1 MTQRMTYI
9 RDPRNTQQGIDS
21 SLSAM
26 VLYTKPMK
34 QKPTTHRFRS
44 LVSRTLLV
52 CATVYLAIAM
62 PMAAFADRFDDQ
74 IKGIEGQISGY
85 QQQAAELRSRAD
97 TLQNALNALIAEKNT
112 LQAQINLNQAKFDKL
127 SADIQANEEKLSRQK
142 KTLNKTI
149 VQIYTNSNT
158 SPIVML
164 ASTKSV
170 NEYVSAQQVRGSVR
184 DQMKNAMEQ
193 VKKIKAELSDQKTQV
208 EQVLNDQNQQKQVL
222 AAKEAEQANLV
233 AQTRG
238 EEAAYQNMIA
248 TKNSEIGS
256 LRAQQAAANAAAAQ
270 TYNVQNL
277 VAGASCASSGYPA
290 IWCDHPMD
298 TIVDTWGMYNRECV
312 SYTAWRVAKSGRHMP
327 YWGGRGDAKMWPGS
341 AAQDGIPTGSE
352 PRVGSVAIMY
362 GGAYG
367 HSMYVERING
377 DGSIHVSQFN
387 WGVRGEYSEMDISP
401 IGLTFIYFK

>member
-1 MTQRMTYI
+1 MVHYDKIMKQTSTTKLKAIGI
-9 RDPRNTQQGIDS
+9 RGALL
-21 SLSAM
+21 LSA
-26 VLYTKPMK
+26 VLV
-34 QKPTTHRFRS
+34 
-44 LVSRTLLV
+44 VS
-52 CATVYLAIAM
+52 AI
-62 PMAAFADRFDDQ
+62 PLGVFADRFDDQ
-74 IKGIEGQISGY
+74 IRGIESQIGSF
-85 QQQAAELRSRAD
+85 QQQAAELRARAT
-97 TLQNALNALIAEKNT
+97 TLQNALDAITAEKNA
-112 LQAQINLNQAKFDKL
+112 LQAQINLNQAKYDKL
-127 SADIQANEEKLSRQK
+127 AADIQANEEKLSRQK
-142 KTLNKTI
+142 RTLNKTI

-164 ASTKSV
+164 ASSKNVS
-170 NEYVSAQQVRGSVR
+170 EYVNSQQIRGSVR
-184 DQMKNAMEQ
+184 DQMKSAMDQ
-193 VKKIKAELSDQKTQV
+193 VKKLKAELSKQKTEV

-233 AQTRG
+233 TQTRG

-248 TKNSEIGS
+248 TKNSEISS
-256 LRAQQAAANAAAAQ
+256 LRAQQAAANAAAAS

-290 IWCDHPMD
+290 IWCDYPMD

-312 SYTAWRVAKSGRHMP
+312 SYTAWKVAKSGRHMP

-367 HSMYVERING
+367 HSMYVERINSN
-377 DGSIHVSQFN
+377 GSIHVSQFN
-387 WGVRGEYSEMDISP
+387 WGVRGEYSEMDIYP
-401 IGLTFIYFK
+401 AGLTFIYF